1 MQSDAR
7 HSSAQTLT
15 LLHPVFLL
23 TGILHAIGGP
33 LLPSV
38 ASAFHL
44 NDSQSGLLFLLYFA
58 GSSLG
63 AVLCIGSYARIIV
76 VGFVAIVVSCLAVAI
91 VPWPVLLPVF
101 LLLGISV
108 GLPMSAVSLF
118 VGRSF
123 PQRSASVLA
132 FLNMSWSAGAL
143 IAPLLAACILVHR
156 TFRTAYLLLG
166 AASAIAAFV
175 CARFLRDAPELPRS
189 GGNLRGAA
197 NLRLILVFAF
207 ATFLQ
212 VGVENTAAAWLS
224 TYMLRIAGSG
234 AVFAATLSTLYWV
247 GFLVSRGFAAL
258 VLLYVKPALLLF
270 VSIVIALGAAVLLAT
285 APSVSAGGI
294 AMFLLGIALAPTY
307 PLLIAQS
314 FSRVRQVSDTRWILA
329 ASGFGGSVLPWLTG
343 WISSQS
349 GSIRAGIATIPAALL
364 LMFLLLPFLLR
375 LSLWSL
381 NEEPQSQ

>member
-1 MQSDAR
+1 MRSDAR
-7 HSSAQTLT
+7 RSSAQTLT

-44 NDSQSGLLFLLYFA
+44 NDSQSGLLFFLYFA

-63 AVLCIGSYARIIV
+63 ALLCIGSYARIV
-76 VGFVAIVVSCLAVAI
+76 AVGFVAIVLSCLAVAI
-91 VPWPVLLPVF
+91 VPWPILLVVF

-143 IAPLLAACILVHR
+143 IAPLLAASILVHH
-156 TFRTAYLLLG
+156 TFRMAYLLLA
-166 AASAIAAFV
+166 AASAMAVFV
-175 CARFLRDAPELPRS
+175 CVRFLSDAPEPTRS
-189 GGNLRGAA
+189 GPNLRGVA
-197 NLRLILVFAF
+197 NLRLIVAFAF

-212 VGVENTAAAWLS
+212 VGIENTAVAWLP

-258 VLLYVKPALLLF
+258 VLLYVKPAFVLF
-270 VSIVIALGAAVLLAT
+270 TSVIVALGAAVLLVIA
-285 APSVSAGGI
+285 ASVSVGGI
-294 AMFLLGIALAPTY
+294 AMFLLGFALAPTY

-349 GSIRAGIATIPAALL
+349 GSIRTGIATIPATLV
-364 LMFLLLPFLLR
+364 LMFFLLPFLLR
-375 LSLWSL
+375 ASVPSVA
-381 NEEPQSQ
+381 EENRG

>member
-1 MQSDAR
+1 MRSDAR

-38 ASAFHL
+38 ATAFHL
-44 NDSQSGLLFLLYFA
+44 NDSQSGLLFLLYFV

-63 AVLCIGSYARIIV
+63 ALLCIGSYARIIA
-76 VGFVAIVVSCLAVAI
+76 VGFIAIVVSCLAVAI

-156 TFRTAYLLLG
+156 TFRTAYLLLA

-189 GGNLRGAA
+189 GGNLRGVA
-197 NLRLILVFAF
+197 NLRLIFVFAV

-258 VLLYVKPALLLF
+258 VLLYVKPAVVLF
-270 VSIVIALGAAVLLAT
+270 TTVTIALGAAVLLAT
-285 APSVSAGGI
+285 APSVSVGAI

-343 WISSQS
+343 WISSRS

-364 LMFLLLPFLLR
+364 LMSLLLPFLLR

-381 NEEPQSQ
+381 NKEAQS

>member
-1 MQSDAR
+1 
-7 HSSAQTLT
+7 
-15 LLHPVFLL
+15 
-23 TGILHAIGGP
+23 
-33 LLPSV
+33 
-38 ASAFHL
+38 
-44 NDSQSGLLFLLYFA
+44 
-58 GSSLG
+58 
-63 AVLCIGSYARIIV
+63 
-76 VGFVAIVVSCLAVAI
+76 
-91 VPWPVLLPVF
+91 
-101 LLLGISV
+101 
-108 GLPMSAVSLF
+108 
-118 VGRSF
+118 
-123 PQRSASVLA
+123 
-132 FLNMSWSAGAL
+132 MSWSSGAL

>member
-44 NDSQSGLLFLLYFA
+44 TDSQSGFLFLLYFA

-63 AVLCIGSYARIIV
+63 ALLCIGSYARIIA
-76 VGFVAIVVSCLAVAI
+76 VGFLAIVVSCIAAAI
-91 VPWPVLLPVF
+91 IPWPVLLPVF

-123 PQRSASVLA
+123 LQRSASVLA

-156 TFRTAYLLLG
+156 TFRTAYLLLA

-175 CARFLRDAPELPRS
+175 CMRFLRDGPELPGS
-189 GGNLRGAA
+189 GGNLRGSA
-197 NLRLILVFAF
+197 NLRLIVVFAF

-258 VLLYVKPALLLF
+258 VLLYVKPAVVLF

-285 APSVSAGGI
+285 ASSVSVGGI
-294 AMFLLGIALAPTY
+294 AMFLLGIALAPAY

-314 FSRVRQVSDTRWILA
+314 FLRVRQISDTRWILA

-349 GSIRAGIATIPAALL
+349 GSIRAGIATIPAALF
-364 LMFLLLPFLLR
+364 LMLLLLPFLLR
-375 LSLWSL
+375 LSLRSL
-381 NEEPQSQ
+381 NKEARS

>member
-44 NDSQSGLLFLLYFA
+44 TDSQSGLLFLLYFA

-63 AVLCIGSYARIIV
+63 ALLCIGSYARIIA
-76 VGFVAIVVSCLAVAI
+76 VGFLAIAVSCLAAAI
-91 VPWPVLLPVF
+91 IPWPVLLPVF

-143 IAPLLAACILVHR
+143 IAPLLAAWILVHR
-156 TFRTAYLLLG
+156 TFRTAYLLLA

-175 CARFLRDAPELPRS
+175 CIRFLRDGPELPRS
-189 GGNLRGAA
+189 GGNLRGSA
-197 NLRLILVFAF
+197 NLRLIVVFAF

-224 TYMLRIAGSG
+224 TYMLRIVGSG

-258 VLLYVKPALLLF
+258 VLLYVKPAVVLF
-270 VSIVIALGAAVLLAT
+270 VSIVIALGAAALLAT
-285 APSVSAGGI
+285 ASSVSVGGI
-294 AMFLLGIALAPTY
+294 AMFLLGIALAPAY

-314 FSRVRQVSDTRWILA
+314 FSRVRQISDTRWILA

-364 LMFLLLPFLLR
+364 LMLLLLPFLLR
-375 LSLWSL
+375 LSLRSL
-381 NEEPQSQ
+381 NKEARS

>member
-1 MQSDAR
+1 MRSDAR
-7 HSSAQTLT
+7 RSSAQTLT

-44 NDSQSGLLFLLYFA
+44 NDSQSGLLFFLYFA

-63 AVLCIGSYARIIV
+63 ALLCIGSYARIV
-76 VGFVAIVVSCLAVAI
+76 AVGFVAIVLSCLAVAI
-91 VPWPVLLPVF
+91 VPWPILLVVF

-143 IAPLLAACILVHR
+143 IAPLLAASILVHH
-156 TFRTAYLLLG
+156 TFRMAYLLLA
-166 AASAIAAFV
+166 AASAMAVFV
-175 CARFLRDAPELPRS
+175 CVRFLRDAPEPTRS
-189 GGNLRGAA
+189 GPNLRGVA
-197 NLRLILVFAF
+197 NLRLIVAFAF

-212 VGVENTAAAWLS
+212 VGIENTAVAWLP

-258 VLLYVKPALLLF
+258 VLLYVKPAFVLF
-270 VSIVIALGAAVLLAT
+270 TSVIVALGAAVLLVIA
-285 APSVSAGGI
+285 ASVSVGGI
-294 AMFLLGIALAPTY
+294 AMFLLGFALAPTY

-349 GSIRAGIATIPAALL
+349 GSIRTGIATIPATLV
-364 LMFLLLPFLLR
+364 LMFFLLPFLLR
-375 LSLWSL
+375 ASVPSVA
-381 NEEPQSQ
+381 EENRG